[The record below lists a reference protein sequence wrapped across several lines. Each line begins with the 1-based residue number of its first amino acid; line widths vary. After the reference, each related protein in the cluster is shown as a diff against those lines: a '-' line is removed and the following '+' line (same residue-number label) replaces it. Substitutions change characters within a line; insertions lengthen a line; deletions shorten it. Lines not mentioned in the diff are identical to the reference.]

1 MNFLRLFSAPVDG
14 EIIGFIQCRN
24 ELLRLPWLLGYY
36 RKLGVETFVITDN
49 ASTDGTTEF
58 LVAQPDVRLYVT
70 DESYRSGT
78 LMWQHHMLQRH
89 GMGKWCL
96 VIDCDEILVYPGVAE
111 HGLKDLCLYLE
122 QEKAGAF
129 VAPIVD
135 CYSDKPIAHT
145 DYHAGDSFIEK
156 CPYFD
161 GIRYT
166 FPPAQACPWFRA
178 FGGVRQRV
186 FFPHT
191 TGPLLVK
198 VPLVKWT
205 DEKRYLCSTHLL
217 TDTPLTSFS
226 GALLHFKFFH
236 PFQKTVEF
244 AVREAN
250 HWDHSAEYRAYEKVL
265 GENPSLCLYADISRR
280 YESPESLKI
289 LGLCQEKAPW

>member
-1 MNFLRLFSAPVDG
+1 MNVLRLFSESVDG
-14 EIIGFIQCRN
+14 QIIGFIQCRN
-24 ELLRLPWLLGYY
+24 EILRLPWLLSYY
-36 RKLGVETFVITDN
+36 RKLGVDVFVITDN

-58 LVAQPDVRLYVT
+58 LVSQKDVRLYVT
-70 DESYRSGT
+70 EELYREGT
-78 LMWQHHMLQRH
+78 LKWQHHMLEKH
-89 GMGKWCL
+89 GSGKWCL
-96 VIDCDEILVYPGVAE
+96 VVDCDEILVYPGVDGY
-111 HGLKDLCLYLE
+111 GLRDLCLYLDYE
-122 QEKAGAF
+122 GAGAF

-135 CYSDKPIAHT
+135 CYSDKPIAST
-145 DYHAGDSFIEK
+145 KYKAGNSFIDR

-161 GIRYT
+161 ETKYR
-166 FPPAQACPWFRA
+166 FLPAQVCPWFRA

-205 DEKRYLCSTHLL
+205 SEKRYFCSTHLL
-217 TDTPLTSFS
+217 TDTPLSPFS

-236 PFQKTVEF
+236 TFHKMVEF

-265 GENPSLCLYADISRR
+265 HHDPALCLYGTMSRR
-280 YESPESLKI
+280 YESPESLES
-289 LGLCQEKAPW
+289 LGLCQGKAPW